1 MTKPNKTYQQ
11 MIRELLDDHEIQMER
26 LALDVKISIP
36 VLYRL
41 KRGSVKEPRSQLAR
55 ESILNYYARV
65 SNQ

>member
-1 MTKPNKTYQQ
+1 

-41 KRGSVKEPRSQLAR
+41 KRGAVKEPRSQLAR
-55 ESILNYYARV
+55 ESILNYYACV